1 MMVTVHGFKGSA
13 QPLTAEVASL
23 IEKQTPALRSQIRGV
38 QGLIFVHGV
47 HLGSVFIRK
56 ASASSGPIQ
65 NLELNWQLLGKMSIF
80 NDDFGFSIR
89 SLSLTL
95 NVEPVNGY
103 ETLIVLK
110 CNISISPGTPN
121 PSPFCKGGLRPAL
134 PVPRPGRDREV
145 RLGGNMS

>member
-23 IEKQTPALRSQIRGV
+23 IEKQTPALRSQMRGV

-80 NDDFGFSIR
+80 NPAFSGKR
-89 SLSLTL
+89 
-95 NVEPVNGY
+95 
-103 ETLIVLK
+103 
-110 CNISISPGTPN
+110 
-121 PSPFCKGGLRPAL
+121 
-134 PVPRPGRDREV
+134 
-145 RLGGNMS
+145 